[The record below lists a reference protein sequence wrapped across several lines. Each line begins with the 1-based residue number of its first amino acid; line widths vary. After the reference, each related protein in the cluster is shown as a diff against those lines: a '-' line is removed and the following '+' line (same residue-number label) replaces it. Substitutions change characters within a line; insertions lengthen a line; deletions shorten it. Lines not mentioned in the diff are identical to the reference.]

1 MSTEDLITKL
11 GERTDRSRFLRR
23 AAVATAGVTAAML
36 GFASD
41 AHALYYI
48 KCCELCRQPGCGGWD
63 PICSWCWYCCHTDH
77 RQYKCCEYYSAGN
90 CNGSCVNVFCSTYQD
105 WGTCLAPGPNLRSA
119 VPVP

>member
-1 MSTEDLITKL
+1 MSTEDPITKL
-11 GERTDRSRFLRR
+11 GERTDRSRFLRC

-48 KCCELCRQPGCGGWD
+48 KCCELCRQPGCG
-63 PICSWCWYCCHTDH
+63 ST
-77 RQYKCCEYYSAGN
+77 GN
-90 CNGSCVNVFCSTYQD
+90 CNGSCTNVFCSTYQD
-105 WGTCLAPGPNLRSA
+105 WGTCLGRAASNERLA